1 MPFVYLSL
9 GSNLG
14 NKMQKMKAAISRLS
28 NEAGR
33 LIKQSDFHTS
43 KAWGF
48 KSENDFINVVVLI
61 ETALSPFELL
71 AKTQEIER
79 DLGRINKTEGAYSDR
94 LIDIDILLYDDLI
107 INEPS
112 LKIPHPLMTERDF
125 VMIPLLKLAPQL
137 IHPETKIELKKMA
150 RKKQ

>member
-1 MPFVYLSL
+1 MPLVYLSL

-14 NKMQKMKAAISRLS
+14 NKMQKMQAAISRLS

-33 LIKQSDFHTS
+33 LLKQSDFHTT

-48 KSENDFINVVVLI
+48 KSENDFLNAVVLI
-61 ETALSPFELL
+61 ETTLSPFELL

-79 DLGRINKTEGAYSDR
+79 DLGRVNKTEGAYSDR
-94 LIDIDILLYDDLI
+94 LIDIDILLYDNLI
-107 INEPS
+107 VDEPT

-125 VMIPLLKLAPQL
+125 VMIPLLEIAPQIIHPLSKIEFRKLAG
-137 IHPETKIELKKMA
+137 K
-150 RKKQ
+150 RN

>member
-48 KSENDFINVVVLI
+48 KSENDFINVVVQI
-61 ETALSPFELL
+61 ETSLSPFELL

-79 DLGRINKTEGAYSDR
+79 DLGRISKTEGVYSDR

-107 INEPS
+107 VDEPS

-125 VMIPLLKLAPQL
+125 VMIPLLEVAPQL
-137 IHPETKIELKKMA
+137 IHPVTKIELKKMA
-150 RKKQ
+150 KKRK